1 MISGMRGDCDVRIYV
16 DLAAAVADG
25 FAFFESA
32 NGVVLCA
39 GDKRGLLPPRYFRRA
54 VHKKRG
60 RTEQGAR
67 VDLSGWR
74 MNLAHLFL
82 GYPPSWLTSDFRYSE
97 NEQHSAQNL
106 SRTNCDFSSFCH
118 FLTKITA
125 PSKISA
131 FW

>member
-1 MISGMRGDCDVRIYV
+1 MNVNVPIPNTQIDILHFIITQGEAGASGVISGMRGDCDVRIYV
-16 DLAAAVADG
+16 DLASAVADG

-82 GYPPSWLTSDFRYSE
+82 GIMAKCGP
-97 NEQHSAQNL
+97 
-106 SRTNCDFSSFCH
+106 
-118 FLTKITA
+118 K
-125 PSKISA
+125 
-131 FW
+131 